1 MSDWSKVLLRHS
13 YKLFEW
19 APLQMSQKWTFA
31 PSFLSFLEND
41 FALLWYKTLH
51 SEVVWTKE
59 NAGKS
64 GFTLFAAWLITLP
77 KVLWYQNTKKNCINE
92 QAKQGRSFTSCAFS
106 QNGEWRFL
114 LSFHIVKVTWSYN
127 WPIISFT
134 KYNFIIL
141 FSFTTER
148 DLRLRTQ
155 ILKMSKWAPIYWFER
170 ALIQAGADIKFLS
183 HDEGRSF
190 EGDVHLAQG
199 ALSDNYGSSLFKR
212 LACFYVK
219 NGWGL

>member
-1 MSDWSKVLLRHS
+1 MSASADVTEVDFRSLV
-13 YKLFEW
+13 
-19 APLQMSQKWTFA
+19 
-31 PSFLSFLEND
+31 
-41 FALLWYKTLH
+41 FALLWYKTLY

-77 KVLWYQNTKKNCINE
+77 KVLWYQNTKKICINE
-92 QAKQGRSFTSCAFS
+92 QAKQGRSFTSCSFS

-114 LSFHIVKVTWSYN
+114 LSFHIVKVTRSYN

-155 ILKMSKWAPIYWFER
+155 ILKMSPWTKWTSPSNER
-170 ALIQAGADIKFLS
+170 HG
-183 HDEGRSF
+183 EGRSF
-190 EGDVHLAQG
+190 EGDVHLFQG

-212 LACFYVK
+212 LACFYVT
-219 NGWGL
+219 NGWWF